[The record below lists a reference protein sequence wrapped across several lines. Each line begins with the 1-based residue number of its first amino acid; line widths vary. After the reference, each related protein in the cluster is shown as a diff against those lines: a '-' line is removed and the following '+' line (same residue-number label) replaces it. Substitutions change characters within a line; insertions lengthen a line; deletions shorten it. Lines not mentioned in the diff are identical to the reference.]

1 MVCFIF
7 NFSHKFLIKFLL
19 VVWLLSM
26 GLPDNCAD
34 FVVVN
39 VMVNVMITIFNM
51 FTQNNFNFNAAS
63 DDFQERTGWPAERAQ
78 AMVAAMVRQV
88 HAHHPEVVQTIP
100 AEVNAVLRRRNTRN
114 LLEDADNARYLDE
127 LWPMFQDR
135 HNQEGAMNGI
145 RDDVNALRT
154 EVRDDVNALRTEV
167 RDDVNALRT
176 EVRDDVNAL
185 RTTTAA

>member
-1 MVCFIF
+1 
-7 NFSHKFLIKFLL
+7 
-19 VVWLLSM
+19 M

-135 HNQEGAMNGI
+135 HNQEGVMNGI

-154 EVRDDVNALRTEV
+154 EVRDDVNALRTNTAA
-167 RDDVNALRT
+167 RFDQTDARFDQTDARFDQTDARFDQTNALLQT
-176 EVRDDVNAL
+176 ILGAVNRD
-185 RTTTAA
+185 RR